1 MLYMCVFVDSGASV
15 FKYGDLEKCWVDVAL
30 WEDHNPKASRPF
42 GNREVWGGY
51 DPARS
56 GDTSVFVI
64 LAPPTSPE
72 ERFRVLAVHYWHDM
86 AWKRQN
92 HDIKELYKRY
102 NFTHIGID
110 DSGLGSGVHEMVSD
124 FAPRET
130 MRITY
135 SNSMKIQLV
144 LKMIDLVD
152 EKRIEWDKEQ
162 KEITASF
169 LGIRRDTTSKGGSM
183 TFVADRS
190 IETGHADIFWAIAH
204 AAINEPLNTDKQNKS
219 KYFIKKKVT

>member
-1 MLYMCVFVDSGASV
+1 KNVKFPKLEEMQDGGRDCPDGQWRYVITLEDAIKGGFNLASIEKLRNRYNKDTFNMLYMCVFVDSGASV

-110 DSGLGSGVHEMVSD
+110 DSGLG
-124 FAPRET
+124 
-130 MRITY
+130 
-135 SNSMKIQLV
+135 
-144 LKMIDLVD
+144 
-152 EKRIEWDKEQ
+152 
-162 KEITASF
+162 
-169 LGIRRDTTSKGGSM
+169 
-183 TFVADRS
+183 
-190 IETGHADIFWAIAH
+190 
-204 AAINEPLNTDKQNKS
+204 
-219 KYFIKKKVT
+219 